1 MTGKEARNK
10 LKSYREIDEDT
21 GEEYGYQIVKSL
33 SPDGNGYLFECMQE
47 GTDFVCVMAVYPED
61 ILMVPQ

>member
-1 MTGKEARNK
+1 MTEKEARNK

-33 SPDGNGYLFECMQE
+33 SPDGNGYLFECMQP
-47 GTDFVCVMAVYPED
+47 ANKKSS
-61 ILMVPQ
+61 LN